1 MQTHRRFEAEFF
13 SQFLNGKR
21 FGLGKRTL
29 ADVVFG
35 RGIKHVAFA
44 FPEVRVEVYV
54 EVYRP
59 PVCFPV

>member
-13 SQFLNGKR
+13 SQFFHGKR

-29 ADVVFG
+29 TDVVFG

-44 FPEVRVEVYV
+44 FAEVRVEVDV
-54 EVYRP
+54 KVNRP
-59 PVCFPV
+59 PVCFPF